1 MSEEKKL
8 FVAAVRYERMDGL
21 CRKFI
26 VMAATKGEA
35 SDLVRIRCSSLHSPL
50 GRELGAF
57 VKVEEVSGII
67 EVSTE
72 RHIAQLAHSDLAP
85 TTRRL
90 PRMTDGRIDRG
101 QALVEF
107 ALTIPIFLFLLLG
120 GIQVGLALLSLSRI
134 SFASQQASVQLTS
147 GTVDLSTII
156 ATDAPSNTQV
166 VSVTP
171 CAGAGSTASVTLTA
185 PTSSFIPLPAFP
197 PTLTSTSV
205 AACST

>member
-57 VKVEEVSGII
+57 VKCEEVSGII

-85 TTRRL
+85 ARSRL
-90 PRMTDGRIDRG
+90 PRVTNGKVDRG
-101 QALVEF
+101 QSFVEMAL
-107 ALTIPIFLFLLLG
+107 ALPILLTLILG
-120 GIQVGLALLSLSRI
+120 GIQIALAIIQVEQLGHAAR
-134 SFASQQASVQLTS
+134 QASVLVAQGGSDITDLLTAT
-147 GTVDLSTII
+147 GPAGATVSSI
-156 ATDAPSNTQV
+156 
-166 VSVTP
+166 TP
-171 CAGAGSTASVTLTA
+171 CAGTGTMATVQLQVTPVT
-185 PTSSFIPLPAFP
+185 FIPLPSFP
-197 PTLTSTSV
+197 AALMASGVSV
-205 AACST
+205 CT